1 MSASE
6 GSSPGIFDNESGAIE
21 VFMATT
27 CCIIL
32 FMAVSMFSL
41 FDELC
46 NIAVLQSLFRVPG
59 IISVE
64 VSYLANYKT
73 HSAEELLLLI

>member
-6 GSSPGIFDNESGAIE
+6 GSRPGVLDHESGAIE
-21 VFMATT
+21 VFMTTT
-27 CCIIL
+27 CCFIL

-59 IISVE
+59 ILSVE